1 MKIGVCLIIK
11 NENEYLEE
19 WLAHY
24 RGLGVDKF
32 FIYDNNSSTPITSSD
47 DDVDVI
53 LWKNEKFGSQNNAY
67 LNCCKTYSSFDY
79 IGFFDTDEFYYS
91 KTMNIKTDINNLT
104 EKFGD
109 FNGLAIYWRMYGKT
123 KPYFTERQPIINYK
137 QYHVNDHIKSFLTP
151 KSVIKFNDPH
161 FGNLRNKKYIDEL
174 GRNVVGPVGEHTSE
188 NIWIKHVW
196 TRSETEFKEKLI
208 RGDANL
214 RGKSN
219 RTFNEFYD
227 HNDNC
232 ILND

>member
-11 NENEYLEE
+11 NENEYLDE
-19 WLAHY
+19 WLTHY

-53 LWKNEKFGSQNNAY
+53 LWENEKFGSQNNAY
-67 LNCCKTYSSFDY
+67 LNCCKTYPSFDY

-91 KTMNIKTDINNLT
+91 KTMNIKTDIKNLK

-174 GRNVVGPVGEHTSE
+174 GRNVIGPIGEHTSD
-188 NIWIKHVW
+188 NIWIKHIW
-196 TRSETEFKEKLI
+196 TRSESEFKEKLI
-208 RGDANL
+208 RGEANL

-232 ILND
+232 NLND

>member
-19 WLAHY
+19 WLTHY
-24 RGLGVDKF
+24 RGLGVDRF